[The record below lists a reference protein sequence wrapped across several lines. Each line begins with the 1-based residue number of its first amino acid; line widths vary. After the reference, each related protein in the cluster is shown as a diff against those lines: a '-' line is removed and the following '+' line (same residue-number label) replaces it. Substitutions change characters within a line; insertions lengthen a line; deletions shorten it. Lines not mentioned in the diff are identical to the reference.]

1 MPLVPSLPTIFTPC
15 GMCECVDRTLALGI
29 KLESMAKILKCSGND
44 DMITLKT
51 EDDSD
56 SLTFMFESP
65 SQDRI
70 SDFELRLMAIDSE
83 HLGIPDT
90 EYTATIKM
98 PASEF
103 QRITRDLQIVGDTV
117 KISCSKD
124 GVKFSV
130 VGDLGSGNT
139 MIRQSQN
146 ADKPED
152 VRSETSVLSRAVW
165 GGHTPP
171 PLPSPCPAAS
181 RPHHSLA
188 CAVPTRW

>member
-1 MPLVPSLPTIFTPC
+1 
-15 GMCECVDRTLALGI
+15 
-29 KLESMAKILKCSGND
+29 MAKILKCSGNE

-51 EDDSD
+51 DDDSD

-98 PASEF
+98 PSSEF

-117 KISCSKD
+117 KISCTKD

-130 VGDLGSGNT
+130 VGDLVSGNT

-146 ADKPED
+146 VEKPEEAVVID
-152 VRSETSVLSRAVW
+152 LEEPVSQSFAMVSDFPRAITQALCSFQLVE
-165 GGHTPP
+165 PC
-171 PLPSPCPAAS
+171 CPAGLPRPILQSDSTFQHCDIEAARGEPS
-181 RPHHSLA
+181 RS
-188 CAVPTRW
+188 